1 MLALPLV
8 GWVEGGWVL
17 ASSSCK
23 EEARC
28 PEMRPTRWES
38 QEDPPDKEMA
48 TQYSCLEN
56 PMDRGAWRLQSISSV
71 QSLSRVR
78 FFATPWTAA
87 HQASLST
94 TNSQSLL
101 KFMSIEPLV
110 PSNHLI
116 LCCPLLLLPS
126 IFPNIR
132 VFSKESALHIRWPKY
147 WNFSFNIILPMN
159 IQD

>member
-1 MLALPLV
+1 MLVLSLLALPLD

-101 KFMSIEPLV
+101 KFISIEVHYGLSQDVEYSSLCSTAGPCWL
-110 PSNHLI
+110 PI
-116 LCCPLLLLPS
+116 LCVIVC
-126 IFPNIR
+126 IC
-132 VFSKESALHIRWPKY
+132 
-147 WNFSFNIILPMN
+147 
-159 IQD
+159 